1 MLNMKET
8 VIKKILL
15 VKKYLQK
22 VEPYLEDIINN
33 LRKFDMWKIELTLP
47 INVIST
53 RDNNEERVM
62 NSKSDIKEITIN
74 EKADK
79 VIEKRFKSL
88 LNRYPKQFRNIDER

>member
-1 MLNMKET
+1 
-8 VIKKILL
+8 
-15 VKKYLQK
+15 
-22 VEPYLEDIINN
+22 
-33 LRKFDMWKIELTLP
+33 
-47 INVIST
+47 
-53 RDNNEERVM
+53 M

>member
-1 MLNMKET
+1 MKET

-15 VKKYLQK
+15 VKKYLKK

-33 LRKFDMWKIELTLP
+33 LRKFDMWKIKLTLP
-47 INVIST
+47 INFIST

-79 VIEKRFKSL
+79 VIKKRFKSL

>member
-1 MLNMKET
+1 
-8 VIKKILL
+8 
-15 VKKYLQK
+15 
-22 VEPYLEDIINN
+22 
-33 LRKFDMWKIELTLP
+33 MWKIELTLP

-74 EKADK
+74 EKTDK

>member
-1 MLNMKET
+1 
-8 VIKKILL
+8 
-15 VKKYLQK
+15 
-22 VEPYLEDIINN
+22 
-33 LRKFDMWKIELTLP
+33 MWKIELTLP

-53 RDNNEERVM
+53 RDNIEERVM

>member
-1 MLNMKET
+1 
-8 VIKKILL
+8 
-15 VKKYLQK
+15 
-22 VEPYLEDIINN
+22 
-33 LRKFDMWKIELTLP
+33 MWKIELTLP
-47 INVIST
+47 INFIST

-79 VIEKRFKSL
+79 VIEKRFKSF

>member
-1 MLNMKET
+1 MKET

-15 VKKYLQK
+15 VKKYLKK
-22 VEPYLEDIINN
+22 VEPHLEDIINN

-47 INVIST
+47 INFIST

-74 EKADK
+74 EKTDK